1 MSAAWFSLK
10 WRFVDIR
17 GRHVCNFKGISIA
30 KKKTHKNSNPFNL
43 VPLKIRAWSKK
54 KKKNISRGRQQLRLG
69 KVLDCIISYL
79 EIFFKFLAPKC
90 LEENSPRNQI
100 LYMRFSKNSH
110 QMVVYI
116 SRAFQHLLKKYMDF
130 DHVSNLSDLFILT
143 VPCWLQILYVGRSQ

>member
-100 LYMRFSKNSH
+100 LYMRFQKILTKWWSTS
-110 QMVVYI
+110 
-116 SRAFQHLLKKYMDF
+116 AEHLLKKYMDF

>member
-17 GRHVCNFKGISIA
+17 GRHVCNFKGISMT
-30 KKKTHKNSNPFNL
+30 KKTHKNSNPFNL
-43 VPLKIRAWSKK
+43 VLKNQSVIKK
-54 KKKNISRGRQQLRLG
+54 EEKKIFTRPAAIKIGESIGLHYIIFRDIFQIFGPYMPRRKLPKKSNI
-69 KVLDCIISYL
+69 VY
-79 EIFFKFLAPKC
+79 A
-90 LEENSPRNQI
+90 
-100 LYMRFSKNSH
+100 FSKNSH